1 MTAKGWRKR
10 QTEQAIHALE
20 TMLAGTQCTPM
31 ERDFFIRGYIYG
43 LRTTLDTLQHKHH
56 KEPGEPHIQSDHR

>member
-10 QTEQAIHALE
+10 QTEEAIHALE

-43 LRTTLDTLQHKHH
+43 LRATLDTLQHKHRI
-56 KEPGEPHIQSDHR
+56 GLDEPHNQSDHR